1 MYVVS
6 RFNPR
11 GFGRRLLVGALL
23 AIALFFNS
31 VGTLLA
37 GTTGEITGT
46 ITDASTKAPLPGV
59 RVSAVSPTGQYST
72 KTDAKG
78 FFSFTGVTPDTYT
91 VSFEL
96 TGYQPSST
104 TGVNVFADQVATVSV
119 PLAKSLKTIG
129 SVTARSP
136 GGAYQPTQ
144 TQDTYTVTSQQIA
157 TQLGKADATSETNLL
172 VTLPGVTKDS
182 SGYPVLRGGRENEE
196 GYQFEGIDYT
206 DALTSQFINSLALN
220 SGVAQLQLIPGA
232 GDASNGNS
240 GTGVINLVA
249 KRGANPAF
257 GSIDLEALTQ
267 PYAHQLGLEYGF
279 ATPNNRLSEYI
290 TFLGTRTTSQYGEY
304 GSVAKTLGTG
314 VFYAPRRYFA
324 SGDIVNNTVFKF
336 GKDNQQS
343 LQFFYENQ
351 RNDFYGNYGGFGGMN
366 YTQGDPYYSNFLP
379 GYTGGLIAGPFG
391 LTSQQVGQLTHL
403 LPGQPA
409 PVLNTADPNCN
420 PANVPTNYGD
430 TCYSDPLDRGNSSF
444 QPNDVMKFQYANNID
459 ASTYVTIKAYRTNSV
474 TTFDNPF
481 DEGSLIEA
489 SYYLKQGGQRSGLA
503 LDSTK
508 QLNTQNLLQFGAK
521 YEFLKPTYDWID
533 PVDGVLATT
542 PFFSDG
548 YDAAAFISP
557 NSPNCPLAAFG
568 VPTGCGYLFKNW
580 SATGGPNWA
589 SSGPGPIPYNAE
601 QVVATRHDAS
611 LYALDQISP
620 SDKLKINAGIRVDTA
635 NYALPP
641 LTGCNPTSGTEN
653 TTDPTSWYNIGSECQ
668 YAPTGYHKD
677 ANGDPYPYT
686 TLDTA
691 KTHPVVPEPRLAF
704 SYQVTKNDAFRASF
718 ARSVEFAP
726 IADIDDVI
734 PTGIYSA
741 FANIPSYNYFSGGQS
756 VTCGI
761 FYNALCHNYA
771 EQLRWDNQNFIEG
784 VPVQPVL
791 PETFTNYDVSF
802 SHQFGQGVSAKLTPF
817 YRRGYNQV
825 ADAQLP
831 LINPVTGK
839 PEVDSSGGYIFGPSQ
854 VTNLGV
860 SKTTGVEFY
869 LTKEAKYGFS
879 GSFSATY
886 INEFSNVI
894 PTSPDEDFFP
904 SIPAQS
910 LILGNLYRVGFLSPF
925 QSTLA
930 FQYKSRGGWRINP
943 VISYDRGYPIGAGT
957 LTPFV
962 LNGVAVNVPNTNYTS
977 VYGSTNAYGYLDPVN
992 PGTVIHPNIYGT
1004 RGTPEGASAGGMLSS
1019 AQLNTNVSIEFSPP
1033 GSHSTF
1039 GLLVTNL
1046 FNQLYGTPS
1055 YNGRWQPVATG
1066 IGGPETGSSQV
1077 YYDYPEIGSQSTY
1090 GANRFGYN
1098 PYLLSPSNT
1107 PIEFRLYYQ
1116 LAL

>member
-1 MYVVS
+1 MFVVS

-11 GFGRRLLVGALL
+11 GYGRRLIVGALL
-23 AIALFFNS
+23 AVALFFNS
-31 VGTLLA
+31 AGTLLA
-37 GTTGEITGT
+37 GTTGTISGT
-46 ITDASTKAPLPGV
+46 ITDQKTTAPLAGV
-59 RVSAVSPTGQYST
+59 RVSAVSPTGQYSSR
-72 KTDAKG
+72 TDAKG
-78 FFSFTGVTPDTYT
+78 FYSFTGVQPDTYT

-96 TGYQPSST
+96 TGYQPASL
-104 TGVNVFADQVATVSV
+104 TGVNVFADQVAAVN
-119 PLAKSLKTIG
+119 LGLNKSLRTIG
-129 SVTARSP
+129 TVTARSP
-136 GGAYQPTQ
+136 GGAFQPTQ
-144 TQDTYTVTSQQIA
+144 TQDSYTVTASQIS
-157 TQLGKADATSETNLL
+157 TQLGKADAISETNLL
-172 VTLPGVTKDS
+172 VSLPGVTKDS

-206 DALTSQFINSLALN
+206 DALSSQFINSLALN
-220 SGVAQLQLIPGA
+220 SGVSELQLIPGA
-232 GDASNGNS
+232 GDASNGNA

-257 GSIDLEALTQ
+257 GGIDLEALTQ
-267 PYAHQLGLEYGF
+267 PYLHQLGLEYGF
-279 ATPNNRLSEYI
+279 ASPNNRISEYI
-290 TFLGTRTTSQYGEY
+290 TFLGTRSDSQYGAR
-304 GSVAKTLGTG
+304 GTVAKDLGTG
-314 VFYAPRRYFA
+314 TFYSPRRTFA
-324 SGDIVNNTVFKF
+324 SGDIVNNTIFKF

-351 RNDFYGNYGGFGGMN
+351 RNDFYGNYGGFGGMS
-366 YTQGDPYYSNFLP
+366 YTQGDAFISHYLP
-379 GYTGGLIAGPFG
+379 EYTG
-391 LTSQQVGQLTHL
+391 LTTTQLGQLTHL

-409 PVLNTADPNCN
+409 PVFNAESCTGAQ
-420 PANVPTNYGD
+420 AV
-430 TCYSDPLDRGNSSF
+430 CYTDPLDRENSSF

-459 ASTYVTIKAYRTNSV
+459 ASTYVTLKAYRTNSV
-474 TTFDNPF
+474 STFDNPF
-481 DEGSLIEA
+481 NENSIIEQ
-489 SYYLKQGGQRSGLA
+489 SYYLHQGGQRSGLA

-508 QLNTQNLLQFGAK
+508 QINTKNLLQFGAK

-533 PVDGVLATT
+533 PVDGVLATSG
-542 PFFSDG
+542 FSLG
-548 YDAAAFISP
+548 YEAADFVNP
-557 NSPNCPLAAFG
+557 NDPNCPLG
-568 VPTGCGYLFKNW
+568 PGGCGYLWHNF
-580 SATGGPNWA
+580 SSTGGPNWA
-589 SSGPGPIPYNAE
+589 NKGPGPIPYNGE
-601 QVVATRHDAS
+601 QVVTDRQDAS
-611 LYALDQISP
+611 VYLLDQISP
-620 SDKLKINAGIRVDTA
+620 SDKLKINAGLRVDSS
-635 NYALPP
+635 NYQVPP
-641 LTGCNPTSGTEN
+641 LTGCNPTSGAEN
-653 TTDPTSWYNIGSECQ
+653 TADPTSWYNIGAECD
-668 YAPTGYHKD
+668 YAPTGFKKD
-677 ANGDPYPYT
+677 ASGNPYPYT
-686 TLDTA
+686 TLSSD
-691 KTHPVVPEPRLAF
+691 KTHPVIPEPRLAF
-704 SYQVTKNDAFRASF
+704 SYALTKNDAFRASF

-726 IADIDDVI
+726 LADIDDVV

-741 FANIPSYNYFSGGQS
+741 FSHIASYDQFTGGGPA
-756 VTCGI
+756 TYCGI
-761 FYNALCHNYA
+761 YANALCHNYA

-791 PETFTNYDVSF
+791 PETFTNWDASF
-802 SHQFGQGVSAKLTPF
+802 SHQFASGLSAKITPF

-831 LINPVTGK
+831 LIDPATGK
-839 PEVDSSGGYIFGPSQ
+839 PEINPSSGGYLFGPAQ

-860 SKTTGVEFY
+860 SKTSGVEFL

-879 GSFSATY
+879 GSLSATY

-894 PTSPDEDFFP
+894 PTSPSEDFFP

-977 VYGSTNAYGYLDPVN
+977 VYGSTDAYGYLDPVN
-992 PGTVIHPNIYGT
+992 PGTVLHPNIYGT
-1004 RGTPEGASAGGMLSS
+1004 RGTPEGASAGGMLSN
-1019 AQLNTNVSIEFSPP
+1019 AQINTNVSIEFSPP
-1033 GSHSTF
+1033 GSHHTF

-1066 IGGPETGSSQV
+1066 IGGPETGSSTT
-1077 YYDYPEIGSQSTY
+1077 YYTYPELGISSTY
-1090 GANRFGYN
+1090 AADRYGYN
-1098 PYLLSPSNT
+1098 PYLVSPAGT